1 MILINVHLFHGFVEM
16 AILGIQYA
24 TFGSRNVVSYCTS
37 NISDGNIS
45 EKIRKQMILAKLK
58 KINLEGKEN
67 PMKKYKQC
75 KVGSNCKIMTDM
87 SFCES

>member
-24 TFGSRNVVSYCTS
+24 TFGSRKVVSYCTS
-37 NISDGNIS
+37 NIS